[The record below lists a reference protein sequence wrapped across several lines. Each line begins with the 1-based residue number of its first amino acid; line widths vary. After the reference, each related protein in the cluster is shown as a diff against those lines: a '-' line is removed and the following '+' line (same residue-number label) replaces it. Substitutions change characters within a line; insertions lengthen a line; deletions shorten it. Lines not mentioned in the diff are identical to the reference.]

1 MTDQEFENG
10 LAELMAEDGP
20 GKKKGKRKSG
30 KLKGWKNWSR
40 RKKIAVGVVAVA
52 AALFVVMKMKGG
64 GNDGAVM
71 VSTVPLE
78 KGDVEEVLSISGP
91 VSGTDSA
98 EVVSRL
104 HAEIL
109 EILVKEGD
117 KVTAGQVLAR
127 LDSED
132 VQKEVEI
139 AQNAYNLAV
148 AERNEAQLQA
158 EIGYAKA
165 RQDELAAKRDYDRKA
180 MLYAGGDVSQ
190 MELEAARDEIG
201 RAHV

>member
-10 LAELMAEDGP
+10 LAELMTEDGP

-40 RKKIAVGVVAVA
+40 RRKIVVGVVAVA

-91 VSGTDSA
+91 VSGTGI
-98 EVVSRL
+98 R
-104 HAEIL
+104 
-109 EILVKEGD
+109 
-117 KVTAGQVLAR
+117 
-127 LDSED
+127 
-132 VQKEVEI
+132 
-139 AQNAYNLAV
+139 
-148 AERNEAQLQA
+148 
-158 EIGYAKA
+158 
-165 RQDELAAKRDYDRKA
+165 
-180 MLYAGGDVSQ
+180 
-190 MELEAARDEIG
+190 
-201 RAHV
+201 

>member
-10 LAELMAEDGP
+10 LAELMTEDGP

-40 RKKIAVGVVAVA
+40 RRKIVVGVVAVA
-52 AALFVVMKMKGG
+52 AALFVVMKMK

-117 KVTAGQVLAR
+117 KVTAGGN
-127 LDSED
+127 S
-132 VQKEVEI
+132 
-139 AQNAYNLAV
+139 
-148 AERNEAQLQA
+148 AERL
-158 EIGYAKA
+158 
-165 RQDELAAKRDYDRKA
+165 
-180 MLYAGGDVSQ
+180 
-190 MELEAARDEIG
+190 
-201 RAHV
+201 